1 VLHKNTINSFLYKP
15 FDNIFK
21 PKFEQVY
28 NLYIKEDGVAA
39 VNIKSSTIRIIEEQ
53 MENDNYSYLM
63 FNQVINLFQY
73 NK

>member
-1 VLHKNTINSFLYKP
+1 MLHKNTINSFLYKP